1 MNYSNSHPSTF
12 VSSIHDYETNGF
24 TDIDFDKFAM
34 SESDANE
41 LKRSLEERA
50 KQSSDDFTTFE
61 IVEFD
66 TDDFDEKPG
75 MTILEKSQV
84 AQMYYNE
91 YRSKNLVNGFEK
103 LVATDGSLCM
113 FVNSDYEPESDEIVV
128 FKLDVRNAVT
138 GCQLYKPRKEN

>member
-50 KQSSDDFTTFE
+50 KQSGDDFTTFE

-66 TDDFDEKPG
+66 TDNFDEETG
-75 MTILEKSQV
+75 MTKLEKSQV
-84 AQMYYNE
+84 AQQYYDE
-91 YRSKNLVNGFEK
+91 HRSINLVNGYEK
-103 LVATDGSLCM
+103 YVATDGSLCM
-113 FVNSDYEPESDEIVV
+113 YVNTDYEPENDDIIV
-128 FKLDVRNAVT
+128 FKLDIRRGST
-138 GCQLYKPRKEN
+138 TCQLYKPRKEN